1 MASADIMMPLD
12 VEALPLTMSSQLTP
26 RSASQ
31 TLVGY
36 QENHQIELF
45 MQEMLGTVFGIL
57 PEDPFEYMTFH
68 IANHRP
74 APPPAQDDSC
84 CGSGALWV
92 LLPGGDPLNVEHWR
106 LRRCWLTDQGT
117 FCISSTSANVSQ
129 ANGGGLVISPPA
141 NVAPHRV
148 PLELGASFREYGE
161 EEAARPFAFSVAA
174 GPNGRT
180 ATRLHLAAGSEE
192 QRDEWFRLF
201 GHFADADLR
210 EGPPPRSEKVL
221 SPRVVEPSSPA
232 LSAPLAQATSQT
244 SASAGYPAR
253 GQPLQPELLKPQP
266 ATFTNANA
274 VNASNSSPSSVLR
287 SLPLKPILKSK
298 PTHPGT
304 HFVPAI
310 RIPARISD
318 DPMEASSCSR
328 RTSIRFSNDVERR
341 EFPVERAKPVPLGLR
356 AHESRRKAAVTMGT
370 QDRPAPE
377 QAAFVPSP
385 RSPREGTSAADFID
399 VNLLPPAPPLP
410 PAPGAREPSE
420 VSVGKSAPPPVG
432 PPAPPP
438 ACRSREPSEVSVGK
452 SAPPPVGPP
461 APPSVAP
468 RSTSHGQVEVDE
480 AAKSS
485 MTPQLSREQALGV
498 AAKVLA
504 ETLGVQDGDS
514 EKREEDVK
522 QLLGSWVEKM
532 EASPVNS
539 ARSIASS
546 QAEAITSRVHNL
558 AAEAASLHFASRP
571 ASSCSWFSAA
581 SSDFCRPVIQS
592 LVGGLMAEVEHI
604 IVEDRKRVKE
614 ATQLLL
620 RPSTAELDG
629 LTDQV
634 LSARIAAGAAGEISR
649 AEAKVIVKGVISS
662 VFDEPQLPA
671 LELSNH
677 GFEPTDEQDRL
688 TELMSARSSPSAVL
702 SAHGSVSPAIS
713 QCVADAL
720 TSKLLSSAVES
731 PRPKEV
737 AALTEQLMQG
747 RGGSAMD
754 GSFDITDD
762 LVQNIVGDI
771 FDRPL
776 RRSPE
781 DVEHEQALKQH
792 ALTYVRQL
800 ENLAAALEPEIV
812 DDVVQRTVET
822 LIQRSSSLSQASS
835 GLQAPAVRDL
845 EAIDVALLSRRSSR
859 AGSLVQTLAESEAN
873 GDVASDMLDAMM
885 LDPILSLMEEPL
897 DPALFL
903 LGDSEWEELGDPSFF
918 FGLGTSAADFIDV
931 VKLPFSSRSSQG
943 AFSATQSELYADVF
957 EDAAVSL
964 VNDIL
969 EASNADSAKH
979 FAATPA
985 PEWVLRIGPPAED
998 DEKAETQVAKIA
1010 KSPSGLQVPL
1020 SPKHLAAGSRRPG
1033 TGQASEGD
1041 ASFGGTFSART
1052 AGSGTQVQE
1061 LTTSVVD
1068 EVLQAVTEEYAKQGD
1083 YRQATQE
1090 KAAKAAELARSS
1102 VVARAAAEAAEA
1114 RRETKALLEAEER
1127 NLPEPSPELRALNLD
1142 QKRPASEV
1150 AESGIEDVQNAV
1162 ASEMIEFLLGNY
1174 QQQQLSTA
1182 SELESVV
1189 QASGTGDSQVAMA
1202 LHFSEIWDRDAS
1214 FAGTEA
1220 ADAID
1225 VTMLPESDDDDAP
1238 LSLHFQCLDF
1248 KKVDKVAFKNE
1259 LLDGFR
1265 SVGYPEERMSKLQIT
1280 LREGSVIADIRGPL
1294 ECLEYLK
1301 VMPLSSIQVMGSWA
1315 FVKLPGL
1322 QGTALP
1328 RKPNQGALSGISR
1341 LASDASQQSGRVEEN
1356 MASAMVSGFMGTTT
1370 LAEAMF
1376 SRPRNVI
1383 SQISQVSES
1392 SSRLEEG
1399 LATSMLASFI
1409 SAPDQVVTKVAK
1421 LESEPDEMHV
1431 EVNSA
1436 GSEEPEPAL
1445 LDLVMDLSL
1454 PPPSLQGTLSDYSV
1468 CSAISSSVDG
1478 GIARNLVSELASSFV
1493 RAEPSP
1499 QSEAASEFDAVF
1511 SLVSSQDE
1519 RSVPENMVKSLMAAL
1534 PEASAAKADSC
1545 FSKVFTEVSS
1555 EPAADAAAAIIADAM
1570 LAVPANQVFQTN
1582 LPQQVPA
1589 ATFQVAK
1596 DAAKQIAEN
1605 AMMVLSA
1612 PTEEVL
1618 SHLGADEEAQ
1628 LPFVMPP
1635 AASSVAGS
1643 VAGFTAVSEDVEGSV
1658 AFQLVSDLLAA
1669 EPNVKEAQIPFVMP
1683 PAASSVAGFTVVS
1696 EDVEGSVAF
1705 QLVSNL
1711 LAAEPNVKEAQIPF
1725 VMPPAASSVAGFTVV
1740 SEDVEGSV
1748 AFQLVSDLLA
1758 AEPNVKEAQIPF
1770 VMPPAASSVAGFTS
1784 LSEDVEGSVALK
1796 LVNSLLAAEPQV
1808 PPAGLPSQPEVRAQE
1823 PESHLA
1829 RAESAPSAGAFTT
1842 VSEDV
1847 EASVAHQII
1856 RRALADPQVS
1866 PAVSSVPPT
1875 QDRLGADEVEEMEE
1889 VAMKVIKDAQVPFA
1903 MTPSAGSAAAF
1914 TAVSEDIEASASPA
1928 SSARVLS
1935 DAGVAS
1941 NASSELAGDVA
1952 NGLVDKLL
1960 LQGLEVE
1967 VGRLRPGSGL
1977 SAGSL
1982 ASPADFGEE
1991 LDKVELEQDAP
2002 VLGMLATLTGMA
2014 GTQQSSFMSSQLVEA
2029 DSWMSTGPPEGLE
2042 EATAF
2047 QAAKLQEA
2055 QAFAKVGKLPPIDQ
2069 LPTDR
2074 SHSEAPLSAHSSDAQ
2089 GLEVARQLAL
2099 ELAEHANLPEGSETF
2114 DVDAYSRVFSDA
2126 AFRLALNAT
2135 NALDYSAG
2143 SEAPES
2149 CAGSAISGTLSGCS
2163 QAVAALAEDLAVH
2176 AVQAAAV
2183 AHEAALQADA
2193 ALLAA
2198 KEATKAK
2205 LAVEAQKAASEASLA
2220 AAAARTAADKAASEA
2235 ATLRN
2240 LAAVEVPQLQSRPLL
2255 SAPTGMPPLSQR
2267 SVGTRSVGSAVLD
2280 GSEADASDAAFVL
2293 VHKIAV
2299 AALSD
2304 RERTSELEVF
2314 AKSRQQGPGTTKPP
2328 SGRAFSSSKE
2338 KAQAQA
2344 DGASKAAEDSARKA
2358 AEMATEAQEV
2368 AKQAVV
2374 AKSERA
2380 MSEVSVVFSTGPSE
2394 DADFHSAFEVVNISL
2409 DAADAL
2415 SVSMVDGLGASEVA
2429 VDTMAFD
2436 AVKRSSDTAP
2446 APSISVFEGSVV
2458 SGVTDDNMAFDA
2470 VKRSLDT
2477 APAPSISVF
2486 EGSVVSGVTVDN
2498 MAFDA
2503 VKRSL
2508 DTAPAPS
2515 ISVFEESVVSGVTVD
2530 NMAFE
2535 AVKRSLDT
2543 APAPSISVFEGSV
2556 VSGVTVDNM
2565 AFEAVKRS
2573 LDTATAPSISVFE
2586 GSGASEVA
2594 VDTTAF
2600 EALKKSL
2607 ALAPSVSLAEG
2618 SVATSAASEVA
2629 DADAA
2634 FEVVRRSFDAA
2645 RAAQPNGSDASEI
2658 CDEDMASE
2666 AAVPPVRPPA
2676 VSSVAAFSVASEV
2689 ADDDAASG
2697 AMRRTMDA
2705 ALGYGPAPSSRDSSV
2720 AFSVASEVVDE
2731 DAVAEAVN
2739 RSLFEATDESYFAQ
2753 GHAASVA
2760 SEVIDED
2767 GSLAAAAHYTNSA
2780 VAAVAKSARDCITR
2794 EPPSPTSVAGESLIY
2809 SAMEGSSILI
2819 EDMASNIVNSAVM
2832 QYDSFEGETEVESEA
2847 RTARDHAIQQAIQ
2860 QALAEEEARLRAIVD
2875 AELKRRQSEQAEV
2888 AEQQAAA
2895 AAAEAAR
2902 LASREA
2908 ERLRQLEK
2916 EVAVHEQE
2924 ASEALRKL
2932 AAQAATL
2939 LRAAEAEAVRMA
2951 VEEEARST
2959 KAAAKELER
2968 QQAEEKS
2975 RLRALTQEE
2984 TRLKRESEAR
2994 GEELAGPDLA
3004 RKESQLRLAA
3014 EEEAKQRAE
3023 EEEGRHH
3030 EALGLSSSRRS
3041 EAGGKARQLVQ
3052 AEAERI
3058 KSERDTDSARLR
3070 AAQGRAARAQEL
3082 AQEKARQAEQKSQ
3095 AADSARMAA
3104 SEAASR
3110 SPSDDNDILG
3120 RLMKTCANSAAG
3132 SLEVKQAGDTADSLR
3147 GSSAAPSLKGG
3158 ATSQASMQSDDASLF
3173 ELTAT
3178 ATQFPKRHAPE
3189 VTMQPSSDGGFWAD
3203 GMAMS
3208 STAPARLGMGSR
3220 QGTPI
3225 VPPLWEPHP
3234 RSDGFTAYGWKAG
3247 SEVTDSM
3254 ADTSLY
3260 GTLLQDE
3267 DAVLPTFAPKF
3278 FAETQ
3283 IPLSQRRDLVDPDA
3297 PTVKAPFSYR
3307 GAEYDDNRVPIFVP
3321 SSARAPGRS
3330 RQEGNFS
3337 PAKGSNLARG
3347 AGSASKEQ
3355 LVDPKIISQLC
3366 SLLNPPDTPPSEY
3379 ERIRQGPASA
3389 WASPEKVVKVGK
3401 DNNNTN
3407 SKLHRGEDVASL
3419 PLPVGIQAKPL
3430 GSAPQTKKEA
3440 ESGLQ
3445 DALSRL
3451 TRVLNMGADALMDTE
3466 RSSSSTA
3473 SWKRPLGA
3481 SRHAPLIAEE
3491 EPDLRRELE
3500 GGMQQHL
3507 RRPTEAEIS
3516 AMAGRIASAKR
3527 LDVAQEQQVRVM
3539 LRDIA
3544 ESMFGEADSQG
3555 LASPEAK
3562 GRPPQL
3568 PAGGSGSRVGSSA
3581 HGPAQPHTARSSV
3594 KSMGSSNQSQD
3605 MDPVD
3610 TNEVL
3615 DLEVAGL
3622 MSELVGSLYA
3632 PAWESSSEA

>member
-1 MASADIMMPLD
+1 
-12 VEALPLTMSSQLTP
+12 
-26 RSASQ
+26 
-31 TLVGY
+31 
-36 QENHQIELF
+36 
-45 MQEMLGTVFGIL
+45 
-57 PEDPFEYMTFH
+57 
-68 IANHRP
+68 
-74 APPPAQDDSC
+74 
-84 CGSGALWV
+84 
-92 LLPGGDPLNVEHWR
+92 
-106 LRRCWLTDQGT
+106 
-117 FCISSTSANVSQ
+117 
-129 ANGGGLVISPPA
+129 
-141 NVAPHRV
+141 
-148 PLELGASFREYGE
+148 
-161 EEAARPFAFSVAA
+161 
-174 GPNGRT
+174 
-180 ATRLHLAAGSEE
+180 
-192 QRDEWFRLF
+192 
-201 GHFADADLR
+201 
-210 EGPPPRSEKVL
+210 
-221 SPRVVEPSSPA
+221 
-232 LSAPLAQATSQT
+232 
-244 SASAGYPAR
+244 
-253 GQPLQPELLKPQP
+253 
-266 ATFTNANA
+266 
-274 VNASNSSPSSVLR
+274 
-287 SLPLKPILKSK
+287 
-298 PTHPGT
+298 
-304 HFVPAI
+304 
-310 RIPARISD
+310 
-318 DPMEASSCSR
+318 
-328 RTSIRFSNDVERR
+328 
-341 EFPVERAKPVPLGLR
+341 
-356 AHESRRKAAVTMGT
+356 
-370 QDRPAPE
+370 
-377 QAAFVPSP
+377 
-385 RSPREGTSAADFID
+385 
-399 VNLLPPAPPLP
+399 
-410 PAPGAREPSE
+410 
-420 VSVGKSAPPPVG
+420 
-432 PPAPPP
+432 
-438 ACRSREPSEVSVGK
+438 
-452 SAPPPVGPP
+452 
-461 APPSVAP
+461 
-468 RSTSHGQVEVDE
+468 
-480 AAKSS
+480 
-485 MTPQLSREQALGV
+485 
-498 AAKVLA
+498 
-504 ETLGVQDGDS
+504 
-514 EKREEDVK
+514 
-522 QLLGSWVEKM
+522 
-532 EASPVNS
+532 
-539 ARSIASS
+539 
-546 QAEAITSRVHNL
+546 
-558 AAEAASLHFASRP
+558 
-571 ASSCSWFSAA
+571 
-581 SSDFCRPVIQS
+581 
-592 LVGGLMAEVEHI
+592 
-604 IVEDRKRVKE
+604 
-614 ATQLLL
+614 
-620 RPSTAELDG
+620 
-629 LTDQV
+629 
-634 LSARIAAGAAGEISR
+634 
-649 AEAKVIVKGVISS
+649 
-662 VFDEPQLPA
+662 
-671 LELSNH
+671 
-677 GFEPTDEQDRL
+677 
-688 TELMSARSSPSAVL
+688 
-702 SAHGSVSPAIS
+702 
-713 QCVADAL
+713 
-720 TSKLLSSAVES
+720 
-731 PRPKEV
+731 
-737 AALTEQLMQG
+737 
-747 RGGSAMD
+747 
-754 GSFDITDD
+754 
-762 LVQNIVGDI
+762 
-771 FDRPL
+771 
-776 RRSPE
+776 
-781 DVEHEQALKQH
+781 
-792 ALTYVRQL
+792 
-800 ENLAAALEPEIV
+800 
-812 DDVVQRTVET
+812 
-822 LIQRSSSLSQASS
+822 
-835 GLQAPAVRDL
+835 
-845 EAIDVALLSRRSSR
+845 
-859 AGSLVQTLAESEAN
+859 
-873 GDVASDMLDAMM
+873 
-885 LDPILSLMEEPL
+885 MEEPL

-918 FGLGTSAADFIDV
+918 FGSGTSAADFIDV

-998 DEKAETQVAKIA
+998 DEKSETQVAKIA

-1102 VVARAAAEAAEA
+1102 VVARAAAEAVEA

-1238 LSLHFQCLDF
+1238 LSLHFQGLDF

-1328 RKPNQGALSGISR
+1328 RKPHQGALSGISR

-1370 LAEAMF
+1370 LAESMF

-1511 SLVSSQDE
+1511 SIVSSQDE

-1618 SHLGADEEAQ
+1618 SHLGADE
-1628 LPFVMPP
+1628 
-1635 AASSVAGS
+1635 
-1643 VAGFTAVSEDVEGSV
+1643 
-1658 AFQLVSDLLAA
+1658 
-1669 EPNVKEAQIPFVMP
+1669 EAQIPFVMP

-1829 RAESAPSAGAFTT
+1829 TAESAPSAGAFTT

-1856 RRALADPQVS
+1856 RRALAEPQVS
-1866 PAVSSVPPT
+1866 PAVSSVPAT
-1875 QDRLGADEVEEMEE
+1875 QELLSELGADEVEEME

-1914 TAVSEDIEASASPA
+1914 TAVSEDIEASVALQIIRSLTAPRASPA

-1952 NGLVDKLL
+1952 MGLVDKLL

-2014 GTQQSSFMSSQLVEA
+2014 GTQQSSFMNSQLVEA

-2099 ELAEHANLPEGSETF
+2099 ELAEHANLPEGSETV

-2176 AVQAAAV
+2176 AVQAAVV

-2205 LAVEAQKAASEASLA
+2205 LAVEAQKAAAEASRA
-2220 AAAARTAADKAASEA
+2220 AAAARTAADKAAAEA
-2235 ATLRN
+2235 SNLRN
-2240 LAAVEVPQLQSRPLL
+2240 LAAAEVPQLQSRPVL
-2255 SAPTGMPPLSQR
+2255 SVPTSMPLMSQR
-2267 SVGTRSVGSAVLD
+2267 SVGTRSVGSAVED

-2293 VHKIAV
+2293 VHKIAD

-2358 AEMATEAQEV
+2358 AEMAAEAQEV
-2368 AKQAVV
+2368 ATQAVV

-2415 SVSMVDGLGASEVA
+2415 SVSMVEGPGASEVA

-2436 AVKRSSDTAP
+2436 AVKRS
-2446 APSISVFEGSVV
+2446 
-2458 SGVTDDNMAFDA
+2458 
-2470 VKRSLDT
+2470 LDT
-2477 APAPSISVF
+2477 APATSISVF

-2498 MAFDA
+2498 MAFEA

-2515 ISVFEESVVSGVTVD
+2515 ISVFESSVVSGVTVD

-2556 VSGVTVDNM
+2556 VSGVTADNI

-2573 LDTATAPSISVFE
+2573 LDTATAPSVSVRE

-2600 EALKKSL
+2600 EALTKSL

-2618 SVATSAASEVA
+2618 SVAMSAASEVA

-2645 RAAQPNGSDASEI
+2645 RAVQPNGSDASEI
-2658 CDEDMASE
+2658 CDEDVASE
-2666 AAVPPVRPPA
+2666 AAVPPVRLPA
-2676 VSSVAAFSVASEV
+2676 GSSVAAFSVASEV
-2689 ADDDAASG
+2689 AEDDAASG

-2705 ALGYGPAPSSRDSSV
+2705 ALGYGPVPSSRDSSV

-2731 DAVAEAVN
+2731 DAAAEAVN

-2767 GSLAAAAHYTNSA
+2767 GSLAAAANYTNSA

-2847 RTARDHAIQQAIQ
+2847 RTARDPAIQQAIQ
-2860 QALAEEEARLRAIVD
+2860 QALAEEEARLRA
-2875 AELKRRQSEQAEV
+2875 
-2888 AEQQAAA
+2888 
-2895 AAAEAAR
+2895 
-2902 LASREA
+2902 
-2908 ERLRQLEK
+2908 
-2916 EVAVHEQE
+2916 
-2924 ASEALRKL
+2924 
-2932 AAQAATL
+2932 
-2939 LRAAEAEAVRMA
+2939 
-2951 VEEEARST
+2951 
-2959 KAAAKELER
+2959 
-2968 QQAEEKS
+2968 
-2975 RLRALTQEE
+2975 
-2984 TRLKRESEAR
+2984 
-2994 GEELAGPDLA
+2994 
-3004 RKESQLRLAA
+3004 
-3014 EEEAKQRAE
+3014 
-3023 EEEGRHH
+3023 
-3030 EALGLSSSRRS
+3030 
-3041 EAGGKARQLVQ
+3041 
-3052 AEAERI
+3052 
-3058 KSERDTDSARLR
+3058 
-3070 AAQGRAARAQEL
+3070 
-3082 AQEKARQAEQKSQ
+3082 
-3095 AADSARMAA
+3095 
-3104 SEAASR
+3104 
-3110 SPSDDNDILG
+3110 
-3120 RLMKTCANSAAG
+3120 
-3132 SLEVKQAGDTADSLR
+3132 
-3147 GSSAAPSLKGG
+3147 
-3158 ATSQASMQSDDASLF
+3158 
-3173 ELTAT
+3173 
-3178 ATQFPKRHAPE
+3178 
-3189 VTMQPSSDGGFWAD
+3189 
-3203 GMAMS
+3203 
-3208 STAPARLGMGSR
+3208 
-3220 QGTPI
+3220 
-3225 VPPLWEPHP
+3225 
-3234 RSDGFTAYGWKAG
+3234 
-3247 SEVTDSM
+3247 
-3254 ADTSLY
+3254 
-3260 GTLLQDE
+3260 
-3267 DAVLPTFAPKF
+3267 
-3278 FAETQ
+3278 
-3283 IPLSQRRDLVDPDA
+3283 
-3297 PTVKAPFSYR
+3297 
-3307 GAEYDDNRVPIFVP
+3307 
-3321 SSARAPGRS
+3321 
-3330 RQEGNFS
+3330 
-3337 PAKGSNLARG
+3337 
-3347 AGSASKEQ
+3347 
-3355 LVDPKIISQLC
+3355 
-3366 SLLNPPDTPPSEY
+3366 
-3379 ERIRQGPASA
+3379 
-3389 WASPEKVVKVGK
+3389 
-3401 DNNNTN
+3401 
-3407 SKLHRGEDVASL
+3407 
-3419 PLPVGIQAKPL
+3419 
-3430 GSAPQTKKEA
+3430 
-3440 ESGLQ
+3440 
-3445 DALSRL
+3445 
-3451 TRVLNMGADALMDTE
+3451 
-3466 RSSSSTA
+3466 
-3473 SWKRPLGA
+3473 
-3481 SRHAPLIAEE
+3481 
-3491 EPDLRRELE
+3491 
-3500 GGMQQHL
+3500 
-3507 RRPTEAEIS
+3507 
-3516 AMAGRIASAKR
+3516 
-3527 LDVAQEQQVRVM
+3527 
-3539 LRDIA
+3539 
-3544 ESMFGEADSQG
+3544 
-3555 LASPEAK
+3555 
-3562 GRPPQL
+3562 
-3568 PAGGSGSRVGSSA
+3568 
-3581 HGPAQPHTARSSV
+3581 
-3594 KSMGSSNQSQD
+3594 
-3605 MDPVD
+3605 
-3610 TNEVL
+3610 
-3615 DLEVAGL
+3615 
-3622 MSELVGSLYA
+3622 
-3632 PAWESSSEA
+3632 